1 MMIGEKIRQQRK
13 QKKMSQ
19 EELAKKIGV
28 KHSVISKYENNQI
41 IPKFD
46 TLKNLADALNISVS
60 SLVDIDETDEISKD
74 LFSPSN
80 NLMDKINSIIDDF
93 SHQIKHYEKIGDAD
107 KVSQLKKDFDFLT
120 TKKGQIEAYR
130 DLVIL
135 KGSVDDAARE
145 LAIREISFYLSKLN
159 QAGIEEATKR
169 VSELTRLEEYRKAEE
184 KTADPLT
191 IDSLLGIQPPLPDNE
206 PTDDDNLTSVT

>member
-1 MMIGEKIRQQRK
+1 MMIGAKIRQQRK
-13 QKKMSQ
+13 QKRISQ

-46 TLKNLADALNISVS
+46 TLRNIANALNISIS

-74 LFSPSN
+74 LFSSN
-80 NLMDKINSIIDDF
+80 DSLMDKIDLLLNDY
-93 SHQIKHYEKIGDAD
+93 SHQIKHYEQIGDTD
-107 KVSQLKKDFDFLT
+107 KVEQLKKYFDFLT
-120 TKKGQIEAYR
+120 IKKGQIEAYR
-130 DLVIL
+130 DLIIL

-145 LAIREISFYLSKLN
+145 LAIREILFYLSKLN

-184 KTADPLT
+184 KTADPPT
-191 IDSLLGIQPPLPDNE
+191 IDSLLGIQPPPPDNK
-206 PTDDDNLTSVT
+206 PTDDDSLTSMT